1 MQILN
6 RILNLV
12 SDVLGAVSMLFLA
25 FLMLGITLDVIVRA
39 VIGRPISGVFEFT
52 EIALV
57 MMVFLGAG
65 WAQRGDSHIRVT
77 VLIDKL
83 PNTTRSRVVGIGWAM
98 GALALLLLAIPSTSE
113 AIYSISIWEFR
124 WGQVKIP
131 IWWVKASLAAGL
143 WFAFIQMAVQSIQC
157 FFFGEPEQQT
167 RAKAGIT

>member
-6 RILNLV
+6 KILNFF
-12 SDVLGAVSMLFLA
+12 SDVLGVVSMLFLA
-25 FLMLGITLDVIVRA
+25 FLMLGTTLDVIVRA
-39 VIGRPISGVFEFT
+39 VTGSSISGVFEFT

-77 VLIDKL
+77 ILIDKL
-83 PNTTRSRVVGIGWAM
+83 PETTRTRVVGIAWAI

-124 WGQVKIP
+124 WGNVKIP
-131 IWWVKASLAAGL
+131 IWWTKASLAVGL
-143 WFAFIQMAVQSIQC
+143 WFAFIQMAVQSIQS
-157 FFFGEPEQQT
+157 FVFGESDQQT
-167 RAKAGIT
+167 YAKTGTT

>member
-1 MQILN
+1 
-6 RILNLV
+6 
-12 SDVLGAVSMLFLA
+12 
-25 FLMLGITLDVIVRA
+25 
-39 VIGRPISGVFEFT
+39 
-52 EIALV
+52 
-57 MMVFLGAG
+57 
-65 WAQRGDSHIRVT
+65 
-77 VLIDKL
+77 
-83 PNTTRSRVVGIGWAM
+83 M